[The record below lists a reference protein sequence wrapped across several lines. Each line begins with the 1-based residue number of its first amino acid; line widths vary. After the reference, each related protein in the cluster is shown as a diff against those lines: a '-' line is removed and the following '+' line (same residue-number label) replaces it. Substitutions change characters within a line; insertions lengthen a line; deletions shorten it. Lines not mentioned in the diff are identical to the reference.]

1 MQLRRRRPASSNSA
15 PPHRPDQGLKTAALG
30 LVERV
35 AAAADGHQRAQRRG
49 LRGGGRHLVDLTWA
63 GSSRRWERPTP
74 RGRARPTPA
83 CRSAAGCPVRPSRR
97 CSAPSTPARRLLGQ
111 RLLREPADLRP
122 AALAPDALWVV
133 QIFPRTIDTEPRSPR
148 RHRRPAGRADGQP
161 VAGAGGRRDRDD
173 QPAGARRVPRQR
185 RVPGG
190 RHRADRAR
198 PRARPGFG
206 GGPLTVV
213 PRRPG
218 RRRGEGRR
226 GVPRG
231 AAAPLTAAGAP
242 GRAPGRPRG
251 PAARRARR
259 AAPRA
264 RRRSPRT
271 WPG

>member
-49 LRGGGRHLVDLTWA
+49 LRGGGRHLADLTWA
-63 GSSRRWERPTP
+63 GSSRRRERPTP

-133 QIFPRTIDTEPRSPR
+133 QIFPRAIDTEPRSPR

-173 QPAGARRVPRQR
+173 QPAGARRDLANAGYREVGIERIELDHGLDPASVAARSPSFLAGL
-185 RVPGG
+185 V
-190 RHRADRAR
+190 ADGEKAG
-198 PRARPGFG
+198 AAF
-206 GGPLTVV
+206 LEE
-213 PRRPG
+213 
-218 RRRGEGRR
+218 RRRR
-226 GVPRG
+226 
-231 AAAPLTAAGAP
+231 
-242 GRAPGRPRG
+242 
-251 PAARRARR
+251 
-259 AAPRA
+259 
-264 RRRSPRT
+264 
-271 WPG
+271 